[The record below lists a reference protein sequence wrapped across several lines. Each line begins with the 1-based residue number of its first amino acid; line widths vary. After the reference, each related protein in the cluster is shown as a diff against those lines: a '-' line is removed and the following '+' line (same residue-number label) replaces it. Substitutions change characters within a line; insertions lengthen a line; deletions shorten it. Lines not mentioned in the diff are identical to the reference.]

1 MFELNGTQYTLEQV
15 EEAAKASNITV
26 EEYITKA
33 GLTEVGKQKP
43 TSQTTAAAVGVNT
56 LDTELQSA
64 DGSLESQDPAKGFF
78 EQVFGADNDREETY
92 EQRELRQ
99 TIELENKIAETAAKR
114 EIDPETGKF
123 KELSS
128 TDKML
133 NSVGNMADQ
142 FQQFVPNLVISSN
155 KIFRGIFGDE
165 AIDSFVANES
175 IPEFFKE
182 GLSDE
187 DLDEAIQQVKLQEAE
202 MQSTGEITKGFAEG
216 DVGEIAAGIVNGITS
231 IGSSLAIN
239 TLTAGGGLI
248 PDMIGRSY
256 VDYNSALAE
265 GKGKTLSDLIKDGED
280 EVTVPAAIGTLSGL
294 LERAGLKG
302 AGKAILNKAV
312 TKGINKTLAS
322 MLISGNKEGLTELAQ
337 TGLEASNIASA
348 KGENKAEAFVDA
360 VTSREGLEA
369 YLQGFVGGG
378 IITGSRS
385 NVLADR
391 NDILKASSV
400 MRSDSDASFLSVTQ
414 QEIKDLQEK
423 RQKTRN
429 KEVKKV
435 IDEKIEQKTQSMRDM
450 LIEENKVINN
460 MSESELYAASKSF
473 DKIKKLSKKSQ
484 QIKQQ
489 AANSFIS
496 SDEQNIL
503 LEELN
508 SNLNKERQKL
518 SEIKSNSITRADEA
532 LEKNVKTAEEQSSKL
547 DNVSFKSFD
556 TIKDFEDYILSKDKG
571 KTKASVKVLAQTN
584 DGVIL
589 QNNGTQEI
597 IINKEIAKKSG
608 AINVGAHE
616 LLHGI
621 LYKTLKENPN
631 AAVALGNSL
640 TKQINKLDLSDP
652 RALDFKQRLDLYKDE
667 DAATRGEETLTL
679 FSDATA
685 QGLIKYDE
693 NLFTKTGDILRRIF
707 DSVGYKRTFKS
718 GRDVYNFI
726 KDYNKDIAK
735 GGIRQAFVQAA
746 KEGINVKIKPTSKI
760 QKAADNVLKGSRS
773 NLNSLL
779 EKYGNDPKTLIAQGL
794 SKTPQ
799 GQETFEFTKSEFGQE
814 VAPIV
819 ESLTKKLYDPIPEDA
834 KRDVS
839 RSDYK
844 DAMISELATIISTE
858 YDPAK
863 QDIDTFTTIRAF
875 QRSNRLAKN
884 LGIESVQEF
893 GGTGIKTDVTEAKGI
908 AADEVEITA
917 NTKKLVDAIGVSKSI
932 LDKGDQTMQ
941 RAIIKAENAIV
952 GKEMTPSQKVRARD
966 KALSEVFNQ
975 QLEKDLKKE
984 FLKTAKNNET
994 FNSFLDK
1001 NWKEVAAV
1009 YLKNT
1014 NVNKIPEGRGKE
1026 ILQGW
1031 NEQFPSKQEVVDYF
1045 QGKDLDNKQAI
1056 SNRKNRS
1063 LANAIV
1069 KEIISDRKQKFIKE
1083 DSGAVAEFEAK
1094 TGIKFSKSLKD
1105 LNIKSPEAFTEL
1117 KGVLDKQ
1124 FTNKALANAKNN
1136 MALALQNIGVEEI
1149 FKNAFGDT
1157 PGVTKFNNLVKD
1169 FDKLYADLKTA
1180 AEPTFEYEGK
1190 RYELAAFLKDKILG
1204 DLENKSYKL
1213 VVKAL
1218 TGFDVDVDLSNP
1230 TFVNSA
1236 RRSLAKIIK
1245 PLGRNFFERYL
1256 ERGMK
1261 APSKIGKGDLVI
1273 ENGKLV
1279 FNPSNKKDA
1288 TNRFGFFQNADDV
1301 TNWKN
1306 EVFGKGKENKNLGN
1320 FSSLT
1325 SQVVKTV
1332 KFYGKKSNVSGDQ
1345 TMFSKKQLLGI
1356 RKDTLENNKAFVK
1369 LINALKKA
1377 NKNGQIGI
1385 NETVAILM
1393 AMNNNPLGLTRTSAI
1408 LEHIPTKRFQNEKY
1422 TLEHMI
1428 PALSV
1433 NLAALDHILSK
1444 EDKTNFSDM
1453 MSNYRITYLPK
1464 SYDDIV
1470 NKFYKAHMPFY
1481 WNFDKTAFLR
1491 YFNPE
1496 MANEFDVEFESIVNG
1511 TIVNAATF
1519 NVEKQQSKIKS
1530 SKSIKK
1536 IRIFDF
1542 DDTLAQSNSQVL
1554 YTLPN
1559 GTTGKLNATEYAKR
1573 DQELK
1578 DKGATFNFSE
1588 FSKVIDGKKGPLFK
1602 VAQKI
1607 NAARGNEDLFVLT
1620 ARPANAAGPIQEF
1633 LKLAGLDF
1641 KKENIIGLG
1650 DGTAQAKADWVQS
1663 KVNEGYNDFYFADDA
1678 IKNVEAVKQVLD
1690 SSDVKGKVQQAK
1702 VKSSKSLDADFNAML
1717 ERVKGVKADARYS
1730 EDRATKLGAKKG
1742 KFKFFIPYS
1751 AEDFVGLIYPT
1762 LGKGAEGDKNMQ
1774 WYKDNILNPYAT
1786 GYRNFEAAKQL
1797 AMQQWADLKKQIK
1810 KTPAN
1815 LKKESVRGFS
1825 NEEAVRVYLWDKQNT
1840 VPDTLAKKD
1849 VSELVKYVENTPELL
1864 DFATQVNNIVG
1875 PGKYPNPQGDWLA
1888 GTITTD
1894 LVNYTN
1900 TVSRKEYLQEW
1911 QDNVDVVYSK
1921 DNLNKLKALYGNA
1934 YVEALQD
1941 MLYRM
1946 KTGRNRPSGSNKL
1959 TNQFMN
1965 WINDSV
1971 GTIMFFNTRSALLQ
1985 TISSVNYL
1993 NWSDNNP
2000 VKAAAAFANQKQ
2012 FWNDF
2017 AEIFNSDFLKQRRS
2031 GLKTDV
2037 NADEIA
2043 RMASTADNKVRAALS
2058 AILKKGFLPTQLA
2071 DSFAIS
2077 IGGTS
2082 FYRNRINT
2090 YLKEGLSEKEAKE
2103 KAFLDFKEITEES
2116 QQSSRP
2122 DRVSMQQ
2129 ASPLG
2134 RVILAFANTPMQY
2147 GRLMKKAT
2155 LDLVNGRGDWKTNT
2169 SKILYYGA
2177 VQNLIFT
2184 FLQQAMFA
2192 MLFSDDDDDEEQ
2204 DRYFRMGNSIADSL
2218 LRGVGVG
2225 GAVVATAKNLAMKT
2239 IEEYKSGRP
2248 DYTDVALELTTLSPP
2263 INSKLRKLQSAG
2275 RSFTYK
2281 QTREEMREKGI
2292 AIDNPAAEAGGQIIS
2307 ALTNV
2312 PADRAIR
2319 KMNNLKTATDQDLE
2333 MWQSIA
2339 LALGYSKWD
2348 VGIKNSS
2355 SKIKTAEEIL
2365 REAFRKKSKLPFKKK
2380 KRKTKK
2386 KEDQGTFGNPFK
2398 KLEDGVLGKA
2408 HKDGTIEIKEG
2419 LSPAKKKEVIA
2430 HEKKH
2435 LADMKS
2441 GKLDYDDQNVYWDG
2455 KPYPRLQGKKIVY
2468 NGVAY
2473 LEGHKKLPWEKSA
2486 NNIKI

>member
-1 MFELNGTQYTLEQV
+1 MNKIYIVDGVQYDVAPNREEEFLKKFPNATLKEQ
-15 EEAAKASNITV
+15 N
-26 EEYITKA
+26 
-33 GLTEVGKQKP
+33 TEKQEP
-43 TSQTTAAAVGVNT
+43 APQTTAAAVGVNT
-56 LDTELQSA
+56 LDMGLQSA

-78 EQVFGADNDREETY
+78 EQVFGVDDDREETY

-114 EIDPETGKF
+114 EVDPETGKF

-155 KIFRGIFGDE
+155 KIFRGLFGDE

-182 GLSDE
+182 GLSDK

-248 PDMIGRSY
+248 PDMIGRAY
-256 VDYNSALAE
+256 IDYNEALAE
-265 GKGKTLSDLIKDGED
+265 EKGKTISDLVQDDED
-280 EVTVPAAIGTLSGL
+280 EVLVPATIGVIGGI
-294 LERAGLKG
+294 LERLPLKG
-302 AGKAILNKAV
+302 ANKWALNKAV
-312 TKGINKTLAS
+312 QLGANKTAS
-322 MLISGNKEGLTELAQ
+322 AILISGLQEGATEWVQ
-337 TGLEASNIASA
+337 TGLEAANIAEA
-348 KGENKAEAFVDA
+348 KDEDSGEAFVDML
-360 VTSREGLEA
+360 TSRQGLESF
-369 YLQGFVGGG
+369 LQGAVGGG
-378 IITGSRS
+378 VLGGAGK
-385 NVLADR
+385 NVLADKQ
-391 NDILKASSV
+391 DILNASSV
-400 MRSDSDASFLSVTQ
+400 MRSTEEQSFIDSNLQ
-414 QEIKDLQEK
+414 QIADLTKK
-423 RQKTRN
+423 RTKTKN
-429 KEVKKV
+429 KEVQKV
-435 IDEKIEQKTQSMRDM
+435 IDKKIKEKQSQITD
-450 LIEENKVINN
+450 LVLEHNKVVNN
-460 MSESELYAASKSF
+460 MTENELYRSSKIYN
-473 DKIKKLSKKSQ
+473 KVEKLSKKYKETQ
-484 QIKQQ
+484 QKG
-489 AANSFIS
+489 ADGTIS
-496 SDEQNIL
+496 SDEETL
-503 LEELN
+503 LLDDLN
-508 SNLNKERQKL
+508 AKLNAERKTL
-518 SEIKSNSITRADEA
+518 LDIKTKAIARADKSLETNVATAQKEA
-532 LEKNVKTAEEQSSKL
+532 AKL
-547 DNVSFKSFD
+547 DNVTFRA
-556 TIKDFEDYILSKDKG
+556 FETMDEVESYLLSKDKR
-571 KTKASVKVLAQTN
+571 KTKASKIIAKTE
-584 DGVIL
+584 DGTIY
-589 QNNGTQEI
+589 QNPDGSQEI
-597 IINKEIAKKSG
+597 IINKELAKKTG

-621 LYKTLKENPN
+621 LYKTLKDNPGY
-631 AAVALGNSL
+631 AVKLGGL
-640 TKQINKLDLSDP
+640 LEGEINKINADQVENSV
-652 RALDFKQRLDLYKDE
+652 FKKRLELYKDE
-667 DAATRGEETLTL
+667 SSAVKGEEVLTL

-685 QGLIKYDE
+685 TGDIKFND
-693 NLFTKTGDILRRIF
+693 NLFTKVGSVLRRIF
-707 DSVGYKRTFKS
+707 DTVGYKRKFKT
-718 GRDVYNFI
+718 GKDVYNFI
-726 KDYNKDIAK
+726 RDYNKDISK
-735 GGIRQAFVQAA
+735 GGIRQAMIDAA
-746 KEGINVKIKPTSKI
+746 KEGIEVDIKPTSEI
-760 QKAADNVLKGSRS
+760 QKAASEVRKASRS
-773 NLNSLL
+773 NLKALL
-779 EKYGNDPKTLIAQGL
+779 EKYGNDPETLIGQGL

-884 LGIESVQEF
+884 LGIESVEEF
-893 GGTGIKTDVTEAKGI
+893 GGSGIKTDVTEAKGI

-952 GKEMTPSQKVRARD
+952 GKDMTPSQKVRARD

-1001 NWKEVAAV
+1001 NWKEIAAV

-1069 KEIISDRKQKFIKE
+1069 KEIMSDRKQKFIKE
-1083 DSGAVAEFEAK
+1083 DSDAVAEFEAK

-1105 LNIKSPEAFTEL
+1105 LNIKSPEAFAEL
-1117 KGVLDKQ
+1117 KDVLDKQ
-1124 FTNKALANAKNN
+1124 FTNKALANASNS
-1136 MALALQNIGVEEI
+1136 MELALSNIGVKEI
-1149 FKNAFGDT
+1149 FKAAFGEST
-1157 PGVTKFNNLVKD
+1157 GTTKFNNLVKD

-1190 RYELAAFLKDKILG
+1190 QYELAAFLKDKILG

-1218 TGFDVDVDLSNP
+1218 TGFDVNIDLSNP

-1273 ENGKLV
+1273 EGGKLV

-1306 EVFGKGKENKNLGN
+1306 EVFGKGEENKNLGN

-1332 KFYGKKSNVSGDQ
+1332 KFYGKKANVSGDQ

-1369 LINALKKA
+1369 LIDALKEA
-1377 NKNGQIGI
+1377 NKNEQIGI

-1444 EDKTNFSDM
+1444 EDKTSFSDM

-1464 SYDDIV
+1464 SYDDVV

-1519 NVEKQQSKIKS
+1519 NVEKQQSE
-1530 SKSIKK
+1530 
-1536 IRIFDF
+1536 R
-1542 DDTLAQSNSQVL
+1542 
-1554 YTLPN
+1554 
-1559 GTTGKLNATEYAKR
+1559 
-1573 DQELK
+1573 
-1578 DKGATFNFSE
+1578 
-1588 FSKVIDGKKGPLFK
+1588 
-1602 VAQKI
+1602 
-1607 NAARGNEDLFVLT
+1607 
-1620 ARPANAAGPIQEF
+1620 
-1633 LKLAGLDF
+1633 
-1641 KKENIIGLG
+1641 
-1650 DGTAQAKADWVQS
+1650 
-1663 KVNEGYNDFYFADDA
+1663 
-1678 IKNVEAVKQVLD
+1678 
-1690 SSDVKGKVQQAK
+1690 
-1702 VKSSKSLDADFNAML
+1702 KSSKSLDADFNAML

-1825 NEEAVRVYLWDKQNT
+1825 NEEAVRVYLWDQQNT

-1849 VSELVKYVENTPELL
+1849 VSELVKHVESTPELL

-1875 PGKYPNPQGDWLA
+1875 TGKYPSPQGDWLA

-2058 AILKKGFLPTQLA
+2058 AILKKGFLPTQMA

-2192 MLFSDDDDDEEQ
+2192 MLFSDDDDDEEK

-2225 GAVVATAKNLAMKT
+2225 GAVVATAKNLVMKT

-2292 AIDNPAAEAGGQIIS
+2292 AIDNPAAEAGGKIIS

-2348 VGIKNSS
+2348 VGIKSSS

-2365 REAFRKKSKLPFKKK
+2365 RESFRKKSKLPFKKK
-2380 KRKTKK
+2380 KRKTKR

-2435 LADMKS
+2435 IADMKS
-2441 GKLDYDDQNVYWDG
+2441 GKLNYDDQNVYWNG

-2486 NNIKI
+2486 NNVKI

>member
-1 MFELNGTQYTLEQV
+1 MPRYKVNDNIYNLPEDKVQDFLKAYPSAELLEG
-15 EEAAKASNITV
+15 E
-26 EEYITKA
+26 
-33 GLTEVGKQKP
+33 GKQEPAPK
-43 TSQTTAAAVGVNT
+43 TTAAAAGVNT
-56 LDTELQSA
+56 LDMELQSA

-78 EQVFGADNDREETY
+78 EQVFGADDDREETY

-114 EIDPETGKF
+114 EVDPETGKF

-155 KIFRGIFGDE
+155 KIFRGLFGDE

-182 GLSDE
+182 GLSDK

-248 PDMIGRSY
+248 PDMIGRAY
-256 VDYNSALAE
+256 IDYNEALAE
-265 GKGKTLSDLIKDGED
+265 EKGKTISDLVQDDED
-280 EVTVPAAIGTLSGL
+280 EVLVPATIGVIGGI
-294 LERAGLKG
+294 LERLPLKG
-302 AGKAILNKAV
+302 ANKWALNKAV
-312 TKGINKTLAS
+312 QLGANKTAS
-322 MLISGNKEGLTELAQ
+322 AILISGLQEGATEWVQ
-337 TGLEASNIASA
+337 TGLEAANIAEA
-348 KGENKAEAFVDA
+348 KDEDSGEAFVDML
-360 VTSREGLEA
+360 TSRQGLESF
-369 YLQGFVGGG
+369 LQGAVGGG
-378 IITGSRS
+378 VLGGAGK
-385 NVLADR
+385 NVLADKQ
-391 NDILKASSV
+391 DILNASSV
-400 MRSDSDASFLSVTQ
+400 MRSTEEQSFIDSNLQ
-414 QEIKDLQEK
+414 QIADLTKK
-423 RQKTRN
+423 RTKTKN
-429 KEVKKV
+429 KEVRKV
-435 IDEKIEQKTQSMRDM
+435 IDKKIKEKQSQITD
-450 LIEENKVINN
+450 LVLEHNKVVNN
-460 MSESELYAASKSF
+460 MTENELYRSSKIYN
-473 DKIKKLSKKSQ
+473 KVEKLSKKYKETQ
-484 QIKQQ
+484 QKG
-489 AANSFIS
+489 ADGTIS
-496 SDEQNIL
+496 SDEETL
-503 LEELN
+503 LLDDLN
-508 SNLNKERQKL
+508 AKLNAERKTL
-518 SEIKSNSITRADEA
+518 LDIKTKAIVRADKSLETNVATAQKEA
-532 LEKNVKTAEEQSSKL
+532 AKL
-547 DNVSFKSFD
+547 DNVTFKA
-556 TIKDFEDYILSKDKG
+556 FETMDEVESYLLSKDKR
-571 KTKASVKVLAQTN
+571 KTKASKIIAKTE
-584 DGVIL
+584 DGTIY
-589 QNNGTQEI
+589 QNPDGSQEI
-597 IINKEIAKKSG
+597 IINKELAKKTG

-621 LYKTLKENPN
+621 LYKTLKDNPGYAVKLGGLLEGEIDKINADQVENS
-631 AAVALGNSL
+631 V
-640 TKQINKLDLSDP
+640 
-652 RALDFKQRLDLYKDE
+652 FKKRLELYKDE
-667 DAATRGEETLTL
+667 SSAVKGEEVLTL

-685 QGLIKYDE
+685 TGDIKFND
-693 NLFTKTGDILRRIF
+693 NLFTKVGSVLRRIF
-707 DSVGYKRTFKS
+707 DTVGYKRKFKT
-718 GRDVYNFI
+718 GKDVYNFI
-726 KDYNKDIAK
+726 RDYNKDISK
-735 GGIRQAFVQAA
+735 GGIRQAMIDAA
-746 KEGINVKIKPTSKI
+746 KEGIEVDIKPTSKI
-760 QKAADNVLKGSRS
+760 QKAASEVRKASRS
-773 NLNSLL
+773 NLKALL
-779 EKYGNDPKTLIAQGL
+779 EKYGNDPETLIGQGL

-884 LGIESVQEF
+884 LGIESVEEF
-893 GGTGIKTDVTEAKGI
+893 GGSGIKTDVTEAKGI

-952 GKEMTPSQKVRARD
+952 GKDMTPSQKVRARD

-1001 NWKEVAAV
+1001 NWKEIAAV

-1069 KEIISDRKQKFIKE
+1069 KEIMSDRKQKFIKE
-1083 DSGAVAEFEAK
+1083 DSDAVAEFEAK

-1105 LNIKSPEAFTEL
+1105 LNIKSPEAFAEL
-1117 KGVLDKQ
+1117 KDVLDKQ
-1124 FTNKALANAKNN
+1124 FTNKALANASNS
-1136 MALALQNIGVEEI
+1136 MELALSNIGVKEI
-1149 FKNAFGDT
+1149 FKGAFGEST
-1157 PGVTKFNNLVKD
+1157 GTTKFNNLVKD

-1190 RYELAAFLKDKILG
+1190 QYELAAFLKDKILG

-1218 TGFDVDVDLSNP
+1218 TGFDVNIDLSNP

-1273 ENGKLV
+1273 EGGKLV

-1306 EVFGKGKENKNLGN
+1306 EVFGKGEENKNLGN

-1332 KFYGKKSNVSGDQ
+1332 KFYGKKANVSGDQ

-1369 LINALKKA
+1369 LIDALKEA
-1377 NKNGQIGI
+1377 NKNEQIGI

-1408 LEHIPTKRFQNEKY
+1408 LEHIPIKRFQNEKY

-1444 EDKTNFSDM
+1444 EDKTSFSDM

-1464 SYDDIV
+1464 SYDDVV

-1519 NVEKQQSKIKS
+1519 NVEKQQSE
-1530 SKSIKK
+1530 
-1536 IRIFDF
+1536 R
-1542 DDTLAQSNSQVL
+1542 
-1554 YTLPN
+1554 
-1559 GTTGKLNATEYAKR
+1559 
-1573 DQELK
+1573 
-1578 DKGATFNFSE
+1578 
-1588 FSKVIDGKKGPLFK
+1588 
-1602 VAQKI
+1602 
-1607 NAARGNEDLFVLT
+1607 
-1620 ARPANAAGPIQEF
+1620 
-1633 LKLAGLDF
+1633 
-1641 KKENIIGLG
+1641 
-1650 DGTAQAKADWVQS
+1650 
-1663 KVNEGYNDFYFADDA
+1663 
-1678 IKNVEAVKQVLD
+1678 
-1690 SSDVKGKVQQAK
+1690 
-1702 VKSSKSLDADFNAML
+1702 KSSKSLDADFNAML

-1825 NEEAVRVYLWDKQNT
+1825 NEEAVRVYLWDQQNT

-1849 VSELVKYVENTPELL
+1849 VSELVKHVESTPELL

-1875 PGKYPNPQGDWLA
+1875 TGKYPSPQGDWLA

-2058 AILKKGFLPTQLA
+2058 AILKKGFLPTQMA

-2192 MLFSDDDDDEEQ
+2192 MLFSDDDDDEEK

-2225 GAVVATAKNLAMKT
+2225 GAVVATAKNLVMKT

-2292 AIDNPAAEAGGQIIS
+2292 AIDNPAAEAGGKIIS

-2348 VGIKNSS
+2348 VGIKSSS

-2380 KRKTKK
+2380 KRKTKR

-2435 LADMKS
+2435 IADMKS
-2441 GKLDYDDQNVYWDG
+2441 GKLNYDDQNVYWNG

-2486 NNIKI
+2486 NNVKT

>member
-1 MFELNGTQYTLEQV
+1 MPRYKVNDNIYNLPEDKVQDFLKAYPSAELLEG
-15 EEAAKASNITV
+15 E
-26 EEYITKA
+26 
-33 GLTEVGKQKP
+33 GKQEP
-43 TSQTTAAAVGVNT
+43 APQTTAAAVGSNT
-56 LDTELQSA
+56 LDMGLQSA

-78 EQVFGADNDREETY
+78 EQVFGADDDREETY

-114 EIDPETGKF
+114 EVDPETGKF

-155 KIFRGIFGDE
+155 KIFRGLFGDE

-182 GLSDE
+182 GLSDK

-216 DVGEIAAGIVNGITS
+216 DAGEIAAGIVNGITS

-248 PDMIGRSY
+248 PDMIGRAY
-256 VDYNSALAE
+256 IDYNEALAE
-265 GKGKTLSDLIKDGED
+265 EKGKTISDLVQDDED
-280 EVTVPAAIGTLSGL
+280 EVLVPATIGVIGGI
-294 LERAGLKG
+294 LEKLPLKG
-302 AGKAILNKAV
+302 ANKWALNRAV
-312 TKGINKTLAS
+312 QLGANKTAS
-322 MLISGNKEGLTELAQ
+322 AILISGLQEGATEWVQ
-337 TGLEASNIASA
+337 TGLEAANIAEA
-348 KGENKAEAFVDA
+348 KDEDSGEAFVDML
-360 VTSREGLEA
+360 TSRQGLESF
-369 YLQGFVGGG
+369 LQGAVGGG
-378 IITGSRS
+378 VLGGSGK
-385 NVLADR
+385 NVLADKQDVL
-391 NDILKASSV
+391 NASSV
-400 MRSDSDASFLSVTQ
+400 MRSTEEQSFIDSNLQ
-414 QEIKDLQEK
+414 QIADLTKK
-423 RQKTRN
+423 RTKTKN
-429 KEVKKV
+429 KEVRKV
-435 IDEKIEQKTQSMRDM
+435 IDKKIKEKQSQITD
-450 LIEENKVINN
+450 LVLEHNKVVNN
-460 MSESELYAASKSF
+460 MTENELYRSSKIYN
-473 DKIKKLSKKSQ
+473 KVENLSKKYKETQ
-484 QIKQQ
+484 QKG
-489 AANSFIS
+489 ADGTIS
-496 SDEQNIL
+496 SDEETL
-503 LEELN
+503 LLDDLN
-508 SNLNKERQKL
+508 AKLNAERKTL
-518 SEIKSNSITRADEA
+518 LDIKTKAIARADES
-532 LEKNVKTAEEQSSKL
+532 LETNVATAEKEAAKL
-547 DNVSFKSFD
+547 DNVTFKA
-556 TIKDFEDYILSKDKG
+556 FETMDEVESYLLSKDKR
-571 KTKASVKVLAQTN
+571 KTKASKIIAKTE
-584 DGVIL
+584 DGTIY
-589 QNNGTQEI
+589 QNPDGSQEI
-597 IINKEIAKKSG
+597 IINKELAKKTG
-608 AINVGAHE
+608 AINVAAHE

-621 LYKTLKENPN
+621 LYKTLKDNPGY
-631 AAVALGNSL
+631 AVKLGGL
-640 TKQINKLDLSDP
+640 LEGEINKINADQVENSV
-652 RALDFKQRLDLYKDE
+652 FKKRLELYKDE
-667 DAATRGEETLTL
+667 SSAVKGEEVLTL

-685 QGLIKYDE
+685 TGDIKFND
-693 NLFTKTGDILRRIF
+693 NLFTKVGSVLRRIF
-707 DSVGYKRTFKS
+707 DASIALKINGRIVKIGYKRKFKT
-718 GRDVYNFI
+718 GKDVYNFI
-726 KDYNKDIAK
+726 RDYNKDISK
-735 GGIRQAFVQAA
+735 GGVRQAMIDAA
-746 KEGINVKIKPTSKI
+746 KEGIEVDIKPTSKI
-760 QKAADNVLKGSRS
+760 EKAASEVRKASKS
-773 NLNSLL
+773 NLKALL
-779 EKYGNDPKTLIAQGL
+779 EKYGNDPETLIGQGL

-839 RSDYK
+839 RNDYK

-858 YDPAK
+858 YNPAK

-952 GKEMTPSQKVRARD
+952 GKDMTPSQKVRARD

-1001 NWKEVAAV
+1001 NWKEIAAV

-1069 KEIISDRKQKFIKE
+1069 KEIMSDRKQKFIKE
-1083 DSGAVAEFEAK
+1083 DPDAVAEFEAK

-1105 LNIKSPEAFTEL
+1105 LNIKSPEAFAEL
-1117 KGVLDKQ
+1117 KDVLDKQ
-1124 FTNKALANAKNN
+1124 FTNKLLSNHQNN
-1136 MALALQNIGVEEI
+1136 MANALSALGIDDT
-1149 FKNAFGDT
+1149 FKVSFGDKAGT
-1157 PGVTKFNNLVKD
+1157 RRFDVLVKD
-1169 FDKLYADLKTA
+1169 FDELYKDLKTV

-1190 RYELAAFLKDKILG
+1190 KYELAAFLKDKILSE
-1204 DLENKSYKL
+1204 LENDSYKL
-1213 VVKAL
+1213 AVKAL
-1218 TGFDVDVDLSNP
+1218 TGLDLDINLSNP

-1236 RRSLAKIIK
+1236 RKSLAKIIK
-1245 PLGRNFFERYL
+1245 PLGKDFFERYL

-1273 ENGKLV
+1273 KNGKLV

-1288 TNRFGFFQNADDV
+1288 TNRFGFFNNAEDV

-1306 EVFGKGKENKNLGN
+1306 EVFGKEKAKREKDNY
-1320 FSSLT
+1320 SSNT
-1325 SQVVKTV
+1325 SKPPAPSSM
-1332 KFYGKKSNVSGDQ
+1332 YSS
-1345 TMFSKKQLLGI
+1345 KQLSEI
-1356 RKDTLENNKAFVK
+1356 RKDTLDNNKAFLK
-1369 LINALKKA
+1369 LINELRKA
-1377 NKNGQIGI
+1377 WQNKDIGL
-1385 NETVAILM
+1385 NEVVAILM
-1393 AMNNNPLGLTRTSAI
+1393 ATNNNPLGLTRTSAI

-1433 NLAALDHILSK
+1433 NLAALDRILSK
-1444 EDKTNFSDM
+1444 EDKTSFSDM

-1464 SYDDIV
+1464 SYDDVV

-1496 MANEFDVEFESIVNG
+1496 MANEFNVEFESIVNG

-1519 NVEKQQSKIKS
+1519 NVEKQQSE
-1530 SKSIKK
+1530 
-1536 IRIFDF
+1536 R
-1542 DDTLAQSNSQVL
+1542 
-1554 YTLPN
+1554 
-1559 GTTGKLNATEYAKR
+1559 
-1573 DQELK
+1573 
-1578 DKGATFNFSE
+1578 
-1588 FSKVIDGKKGPLFK
+1588 
-1602 VAQKI
+1602 
-1607 NAARGNEDLFVLT
+1607 
-1620 ARPANAAGPIQEF
+1620 
-1633 LKLAGLDF
+1633 
-1641 KKENIIGLG
+1641 
-1650 DGTAQAKADWVQS
+1650 
-1663 KVNEGYNDFYFADDA
+1663 
-1678 IKNVEAVKQVLD
+1678 
-1690 SSDVKGKVQQAK
+1690 
-1702 VKSSKSLDADFNAML
+1702 KSSKSLDADFNAML

-1825 NEEAVRVYLWDKQNT
+1825 NEEAVRVYLWDQQNT

-1849 VSELVKYVENTPELL
+1849 VSELVKHVESTPELL

-1875 PGKYPNPQGDWLA
+1875 TGKYPSPQGDWLA

-2058 AILKKGFLPTQLA
+2058 AILKKGFLPTQMA

-2147 GRLMKKAT
+2147 GRLMKKAA

-2192 MLFSDDDDDEEQ
+2192 MLFSDDDDDEEK
-2204 DRYFRMGNSIADSL
+2204 DRYFRMGNGIADSL
-2218 LRGVGVG
+2218 LRGIGVG
-2225 GAVVATAKNLAMKT
+2225 GAVVATAKNLVMKT

-2281 QTREEMREKGI
+2281 QTREEMKEKGI
-2292 AIDNPAAEAGGQIIS
+2292 AIDNPAAEAGGKIIS

-2348 VGIKNSS
+2348 VGIKSSS

-2365 REAFRKKSKLPFKKK
+2365 RKAFRKKSKLPFKKK
-2380 KRKTKK
+2380 KRKTKR

-2408 HKDGTIEIKEG
+2408 HKDGTIEIKKG

-2430 HEKKH
+2430 HEEKH
-2435 LADMKS
+2435 VADMKS
-2441 GKLDYDDQNVYWDG
+2441 GKLNYDDQNVYWNG

-2486 NNIKI
+2486 NNIKV

>member
-26 EEYITKA
+26 EEYINKA

-43 TSQTTAAAVGVNT
+43 TTQTTAVAVGANT

-78 EQVFGADNDREETY
+78 EQVFGADDDREETY

-231 IGSSLAIN
+231 IGSSLAVN

-248 PDMIGRSY
+248 PDMIGRAY
-256 VDYNSALAE
+256 IDYNEALAE
-265 GKGKTLSDLIKDGED
+265 EKGKTISDLVKDDED
-280 EVTVPAAIGTLSGL
+280 EVLVPATIGVIGGI
-294 LERAGLKG
+294 LERLPLKG
-302 AGKAILNKAV
+302 ANKWALNRAV
-312 TKGINKTLAS
+312 QLGANKTAS
-322 MLISGNKEGLTELAQ
+322 AILISGLQEGATEWVQ
-337 TGLEASNIASA
+337 TGLEATNIAEA
-348 KGENKAEAFVDA
+348 KDEDSGEAFVDML
-360 VTSREGLEA
+360 TSRQGLESF
-369 YLQGFVGGG
+369 LQGAVGGG
-378 IITGSRS
+378 VLGGAGK
-385 NVLADR
+385 NVLADKQ
-391 NDILKASSV
+391 DIAKASSV
-400 MRSDSDASFLSVTQ
+400 MRSTEEQSFIDSNLQ
-414 QEIKDLQEK
+414 QIADLTKK
-423 RQKTRN
+423 RTKTKN
-429 KEVKKV
+429 KEVQKV
-435 IDEKIEQKTQSMRDM
+435 IDKKIKEKQSQITD
-450 LIEENKVINN
+450 LVLEHNKVVNN
-460 MSESELYAASKSF
+460 MTENELYRSSKIYN
-473 DKIKKLSKKSQ
+473 KVEKLSKKYKETQ
-484 QIKQQ
+484 QKG
-489 AANSFIS
+489 ADGTIS
-496 SDEQNIL
+496 SDEETL
-503 LEELN
+503 LLDDLN
-508 SNLNKERQKL
+508 AKLDAERKTL
-518 SEIKSNSITRADEA
+518 LDIKTKAITRADES
-532 LEKNVKTAEEQSSKL
+532 LEANVATAQKEAAKLKNVTFKT
-547 DNVSFKSFD
+547 
-556 TIKDFEDYILSKDKG
+556 FETMDEVESYLLSRDKR
-571 KTKASVKVLAQTN
+571 KTKASKIMAQTE
-584 DGVIL
+584 DGIIY
-589 QNNGTQEI
+589 QNPNGSQEI
-597 IINKEIAKKSG
+597 IINKELARKTG

-621 LYKTLKENPN
+621 LYKTLKDKPGY
-631 AAVALGNSL
+631 AVKLGGL
-640 TKQINKLDLSDP
+640 LEGEINKINADQVQDSVF
-652 RALDFKQRLDLYKDE
+652 RKRLELYKDE
-667 DAATRGEETLTL
+667 SADVKGEEVLTL

-685 QGLIKYDE
+685 TGDIKFDDG
-693 NLFTKTGDILRRIF
+693 LFTKLGGVFRRIF
-707 DSVGYKRTFKS
+707 DAVGYKRKFKT
-718 GRDVYNFI
+718 GRDVYNFVR
-726 KDYNKDIAK
+726 DYNKDISK
-735 GGIRQAFVQAA
+735 GGIRQAMIKAA
-746 KEGINVKIKPTSKI
+746 EEGIEVDVKPTSKI
-760 QKAADNVLKGSRS
+760 QNAASEVVKASKSNLKG
-773 NLNSLL
+773 LL
-779 EKYGNDPKTLIAQGL
+779 EKYGNDPETLIGQGL

-814 VAPIV
+814 VGPIV

-839 RSDYK
+839 RNEYK
-844 DAMISELATIISTE
+844 DAMISELATIVSTE
-858 YDPAK
+858 YDAAK
-863 QDIDTFTTIRAF
+863 QDIDKFVTIRAF

-1069 KEIISDRKQKFIKE
+1069 KEIMSDRKQKFIEE
-1083 DSGAVAEFEAK
+1083 DPNAVAEFETK

-1105 LNIKSPEAFTEL
+1105 LNIKSPEAFAEL

-1124 FTNKALANAKNN
+1124 FTNKALANAENK

-1149 FKNAFGDT
+1149 FKDAFGDT

-1180 AEPTFEYEGK
+1180 TEPTFEYEGK
-1190 RYELAAFLKDKILG
+1190 QYELAAFLKDKILG

-1218 TGFDVDVDLSNP
+1218 TGFDVDIDLSNP

-1245 PLGRNFFERYL
+1245 PLGRDFFERYL

-1301 TNWKN
+1301 ANWKN
-1306 EVFGKGKENKNLGN
+1306 EVFGK
-1320 FSSLT
+1320 
-1325 SQVVKTV
+1325 
-1332 KFYGKKSNVSGDQ
+1332 KKA
-1345 TMFSKKQLLGI
+1345 KKQKDNYSSNTSKPPAPSTMYSFKQLSEI

-1369 LINALKKA
+1369 LINALKEA

-1393 AMNNNPLGLTRTSAI
+1393 AMNNNPLGLTRTSAV

-1444 EDKTNFSDM
+1444 EDKTSFSDM

-1519 NVEKQQSKIKS
+1519 NVEKQQ
-1530 SKSIKK
+1530 
-1536 IRIFDF
+1536 
-1542 DDTLAQSNSQVL
+1542 T
-1554 YTLPN
+1554 
-1559 GTTGKLNATEYAKR
+1559 
-1573 DQELK
+1573 
-1578 DKGATFNFSE
+1578 
-1588 FSKVIDGKKGPLFK
+1588 
-1602 VAQKI
+1602 
-1607 NAARGNEDLFVLT
+1607 
-1620 ARPANAAGPIQEF
+1620 
-1633 LKLAGLDF
+1633 
-1641 KKENIIGLG
+1641 
-1650 DGTAQAKADWVQS
+1650 
-1663 KVNEGYNDFYFADDA
+1663 
-1678 IKNVEAVKQVLD
+1678 
-1690 SSDVKGKVQQAK
+1690 K

-1730 EDRATKLGAKKG
+1730 EDRASKLGTKKG

-1825 NEEAVRVYLWDKQNT
+1825 NEEAVRVYLWDKQNS

-1849 VSELVKYVENTPELL
+1849 VSELVKHVENTPELL

-1875 PGKYPNPQGDWLA
+1875 AGKYPSPQGDWLA

-1911 QDNVDVVYSK
+1911 QDNVDIVYSK
-1921 DNLNKLKALYGNA
+1921 DNLNKLKAIYGNA

-1946 KTGRNRPSGSNKL
+1946 ETGRNRPSGSNKL

-2043 RMASTADNKVRAALS
+2043 RMASTADNKVRAALA
-2058 AILKKGFLPTQLA
+2058 AILKKGFLPTQMA

-2147 GRLMKKAT
+2147 GRLMKKAA
-2155 LDLVNGRGDWKTNT
+2155 LDLVNGRGDWKTNM

-2177 VQNLIFT
+2177 VQNVIFT

-2192 MLFSDDDDDEEQ
+2192 MLFSDDDDEEEQ

-2225 GAVVATAKNLAMKT
+2225 GAVVATAKNLVMKT

-2292 AIDNPAAEAGGQIIS
+2292 AIDNPAAEAGGKIIS

-2355 SKIKTAEEIL
+2355 TKIKTAEEIL

-2380 KRKTKK
+2380 KRKTKR

-2435 LADMKS
+2435 IADMKS
-2441 GKLDYDDQNVYWDG
+2441 GKLDYDDQNVYWNG

>member
-33 GLTEVGKQKP
+33 GLTKVGKQKP
-43 TSQTTAAAVGVNT
+43 ITQTTAAAVGTNT

-78 EQVFGADNDREETY
+78 EQVFGADDDREETY

-99 TIELENKIAETAAKR
+99 TVELENKIAETAAKR

-231 IGSSLAIN
+231 IGSSLAVN

-248 PDMIGRSY
+248 PDMIGRAY
-256 VDYNSALAE
+256 IDYNEALAE
-265 GKGKTLSDLIKDGED
+265 EKGKTISDLVKDDED
-280 EVTVPAAIGTLSGL
+280 EVLVPATIGVIGGI
-294 LERAGLKG
+294 LERLPLKG
-302 AGKAILNKAV
+302 ANKWALNRAV
-312 TKGINKTLAS
+312 QLGANKTAS
-322 MLISGNKEGLTELAQ
+322 AILISGLQEGATEWVQ
-337 TGLEASNIASA
+337 TGLEAANIAEA
-348 KGENKAEAFVDA
+348 KDEDSGEAFVDML
-360 VTSREGLEA
+360 TSRQGLESF
-369 YLQGFVGGG
+369 LQGTVGGG
-378 IITGSRS
+378 VLGGAGK
-385 NVLADR
+385 NVLADKQ
-391 NDILKASSV
+391 DIAKASSV
-400 MRSDSDASFLSVTQ
+400 IRSTDQQNAIESYTQ
-414 QEIKDLQEK
+414 QIADLTKK
-423 RQKTRN
+423 RTKTKN
-429 KEVKKV
+429 KEVLKV
-435 IDEKIEQKTQSMRDM
+435 IDRKIKEKKSQRDD
-450 LIEENKVINN
+450 LILEHNKVVGN
-460 MSESELYAASKSF
+460 MTENELYRSSKIY
-473 DKIKKLSKKSQ
+473 DKVKKLSKKYKETQ
-484 QIKQQ
+484 QKGENGI
-489 AANSFIS
+489 IS
-496 SDEQNIL
+496 SDEETLLLDDLNAKLDAERKTLLNI
-503 LEELN
+503 
-508 SNLNKERQKL
+508 KTKA
-518 SEIKSNSITRADEA
+518 ITRADES
-532 LEKNVKTAEEQSSKL
+532 LEANVATAQKEAAKLKNVTFKAFKTMDEVESYL
-547 DNVSFKSFD
+547 
-556 TIKDFEDYILSKDKG
+556 LSKDKR
-571 KTKASVKVLAQTN
+571 KTKASKVMAQTE
-584 DGVIL
+584 DGIIY
-589 QNNGTQEI
+589 QNPDGSQEI
-597 IINKEIAKKSG
+597 IINKELAKKTG

-621 LYKTLKENPN
+621 LYKTLKDKPGY
-631 AAVALGNSL
+631 AVKLGGL
-640 TKQINKLDLSDP
+640 LEGEINKINADQVQDSVF
-652 RALDFKQRLDLYKDE
+652 RKRLELYKDE
-667 DAATRGEETLTL
+667 SADVKGEEVLTL

-685 QGLIKYDE
+685 TGDIKFNDD
-693 NLFTKTGDILRRIF
+693 LFTKLGSVFRRIF
-707 DSVGYKRTFKS
+707 DTVGYKRKFKT
-718 GRDVYNFI
+718 GRDVYNFVR
-726 KDYNKDIAK
+726 DYNKDISK
-735 GGIRQAFVQAA
+735 GGIRQAMIEAA
-746 KEGINVKIKPTSKI
+746 EEGIEVDIKPTSKI
-760 QKAADNVLKGSRS
+760 QKAASEVRKASKSNLKG
-773 NLNSLL
+773 LL
-779 EKYGNDPKTLIAQGL
+779 EKYGNDPETLIGQGL

-839 RSDYK
+839 RNDYK

-908 AADEVEITA
+908 AADEIEITA

-932 LDKGDQTMQ
+932 LNKGDQTMQ

-1069 KEIISDRKQKFIKE
+1069 KEIMSDRKQKFIKE
-1083 DSGAVAEFEAK
+1083 DPDAVAEFETK

-1105 LNIKSPEAFTEL
+1105 LNIKSPEAFAEL
-1117 KGVLDKQ
+1117 KEVLDKQ
-1124 FTNKALANAKNN
+1124 FTNKALANAKNSMEN
-1136 MALALQNIGVEEI
+1136 ALSNIGVEEI
-1149 FKNAFGDT
+1149 FKSAFGEGAGT
-1157 PGVTKFNNLVKD
+1157 TKFNNLVKD

-1180 AEPTFEYEGK
+1180 TEPTFEYEGK
-1190 RYELAAFLKDKILG
+1190 QYELAAFLKDKILG

-1218 TGFDVDVDLSNP
+1218 TGFNVDIDLSNP

-1245 PLGRNFFERYL
+1245 PLGRSFFERYL

-1261 APSKIGKGDLVI
+1261 APSKIGKGDLVL
-1273 ENGKLV
+1273 EDGKLV

-1301 TNWKN
+1301 TAWKN

-1332 KFYGKKSNVSGDQ
+1332 KFYGKKANVSGDQ
-1345 TMFSKKQLLGI
+1345 SMFSKKQLLGI

-1369 LINALKKA
+1369 LINALKEA
-1377 NKNGQIGI
+1377 NKNDQIGI

-1444 EDKTNFSDM
+1444 EDKTSFSDM

-1588 FSKVIDGKKGPLFK
+1588 FSKVIDGKKGPLFE

-1620 ARPANAAGPIQEF
+1620 ARPANAAGPIQKF

-1641 KKENIIGLG
+1641 KKQNIIGLG
-1650 DGTAQAKADWVQS
+1650 DGTAQAKADWTQS

-1678 IKNVEAVKQVLD
+1678 IKNVEAVKNVLD
-1690 SSDVKGKVQQAK
+1690 NADVKGKVQQAK

-1774 WYKDNILNPYAT
+1774 WYKDNILDPYAT

-1825 NEEAVRVYLWDKQNT
+1825 NEEAVRVYLWDKQNS

-1849 VSELVKYVENTPELL
+1849 VSELVKHVENTPELL

-1875 PGKYPNPQGDWLA
+1875 AGKYPSPQGDWLA

-2147 GRLMKKAT
+2147 GRLMKKAA

-2177 VQNLIFT
+2177 IQNLIFT

-2292 AIDNPAAEAGGQIIS
+2292 AIDNPAAEAGGKIIS

-2355 SKIKTAEEIL
+2355 SKIKTAEEML

-2380 KRKTKK
+2380 KRKTKR

-2408 HKDGTIEIKEG
+2408 HKDGTIEVKKG
-2419 LSPAKKKEVIA
+2419 LSPAKKKEVVA

-2435 LADMKS
+2435 IADMKS
-2441 GKLDYDDQNVYWDG
+2441 GKLDYDDQNVYWNG

-2486 NNIKI
+2486 NNIKV